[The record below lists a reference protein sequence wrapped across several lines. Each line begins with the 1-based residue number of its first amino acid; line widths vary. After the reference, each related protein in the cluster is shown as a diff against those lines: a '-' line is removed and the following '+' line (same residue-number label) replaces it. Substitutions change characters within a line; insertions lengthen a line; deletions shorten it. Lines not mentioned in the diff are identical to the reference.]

1 MIPKIE
7 TASTA
12 EIKIFQEQK
21 LSEMLAYVKEHSPFY
36 KRLFAGQNIDISLIK
51 TIDVYQAQTF

>member
-21 LSEMLAYVKEHSPFY
+21 LSELLEYVKVNSPYY
-36 KRLFAGQNIDISLIK
+36 KRLFESQNIDIAKIK
-51 TIDVYQAQTF
+51 TLELL